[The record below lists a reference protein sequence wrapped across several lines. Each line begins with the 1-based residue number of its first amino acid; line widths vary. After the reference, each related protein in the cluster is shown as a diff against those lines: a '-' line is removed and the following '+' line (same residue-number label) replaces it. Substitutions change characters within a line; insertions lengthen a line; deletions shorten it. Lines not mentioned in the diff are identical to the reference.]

1 MQIYQY
7 ISKIQRIVIG
17 LKCSFILWSIF
28 IIAFAVLSLSKEYGY
43 LNLFFSKNYSN
54 EIGIF
59 FKYYTTLG
67 EEWMLILISLIIFIL
82 IKNRSFIIKVGSA
95 LLINSVITSIL
106 KHYIFNFERPSKY
119 FENYNLIFTEG
130 VKIYQY
136 NSFPS
141 GHTSTAF
148 AFAFILTFYSKSDF
162 KGVLLI
168 SLAILVGISRIY
180 LQQHFTEDVLAGAVV
195 GFVSAIIANNI
206 NYGKKNEF

>member
-1 MQIYQY
+1 ML
-7 ISKIQRIVIG
+7 KG

-67 EEWMLILISLIIFIL
+67 EEWILIPISLIIFIL
-82 IKNRSFIIKVGSA
+82 IKNRSFIFKVGSA
-95 LLINSVITSIL
+95 LLINSFITSIL
-106 KHYIFNFERPSKY
+106 KHYIFNIERPSKY
-119 FENYNLIFTEG
+119 FENYKLIFTEG

-168 SLAILVGISRIY
+168 SLAIIVGISRIY